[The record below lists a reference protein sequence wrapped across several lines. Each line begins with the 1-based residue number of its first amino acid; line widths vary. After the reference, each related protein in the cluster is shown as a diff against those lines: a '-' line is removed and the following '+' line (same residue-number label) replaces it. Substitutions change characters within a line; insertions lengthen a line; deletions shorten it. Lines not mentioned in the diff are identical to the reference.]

1 MSNADD
7 LSKEHARSGARD
19 HDRVLLD
26 GVAPPSHAKPSQVQ
40 AQRCTRRSRSA
51 PSELNEYVSDK
62 NEQPRLCS
70 GVVVV
75 YIKQQLETFIH
86 CYQQTIPRFRV
97 RTRMS

>member
-1 MSNADD
+1 MGGRTYDVNTRLKSPKSSQRPANQ
-7 LSKEHARSGARD
+7 
-19 HDRVLLD
+19 HDYD
-26 GVAPPSHAKPSQVQ
+26 
-40 AQRCTRRSRSA
+40 
-51 PSELNEYVSDK
+51 DK